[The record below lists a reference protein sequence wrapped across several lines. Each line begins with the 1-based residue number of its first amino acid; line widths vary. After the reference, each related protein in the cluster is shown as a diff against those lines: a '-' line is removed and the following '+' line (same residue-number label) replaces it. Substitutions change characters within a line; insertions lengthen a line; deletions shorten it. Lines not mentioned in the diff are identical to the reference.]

1 MKVAQRRTRRQPV
14 FWCNLGAFGPSK
26 TIAMKQRQH
35 DPVEP
40 KSRQPRDSDG
50 QGKEALPAPGE
61 EITTEPSS
69 LAAPRIELA
78 SIVES
83 SDDAILSKDLNGIIH
98 SWNKGAERIYGY
110 SAREMIGK
118 HVSTLVPPN
127 HPDDTVEIMERLR
140 RGERIE
146 HYETVRRGKN
156 GAVLNVSLTISPIRD
171 ETGAITGASTIARD
185 ISDRKRSE
193 QELRQSR
200 QALQESELRFRS
212 LVQNSSDIITILESD
227 GTIRYESPSI
237 ERILG
242 YKPEDLT
249 GKNVFQFVHPDDRQR
264 ILSIFQE
271 HLATPGSI
279 QPTELRFRHN
289 DGSWRTL
296 EATGNNLLFE
306 PGVAG
311 IVVNSR
317 DITERKRTEDVLHAT
332 EKLATTGR
340 LAAAIAHEINNP
352 LEGVTNLLYLLE
364 NHTSLDATARRYA
377 RMAQEE
383 VARVARIARQTLAF
397 YREPTVPVEVDVG
410 ELLNGLLELYTH
422 KMQTRRVNLEKRLE
436 TSAAVT
442 ASPGEVR
449 QVLSNLLGNAV
460 DAVPEGGTIKVHVF
474 QSRDW
479 RHPWQRGVRI
489 SVADNGHGIR
499 REHLH
504 SIFDPFF
511 TTKGEK
517 GTGLGLWV
525 SHGIVQKYG
534 GSIHVHSSTRAGHS
548 GTCFSVFLPQSL
560 VVSTPRKPVH
570 RAKSQV

>member
-1 MKVAQRRTRRQPV
+1 MKHRR
-14 FWCNLGAFGPSK
+14 
-26 TIAMKQRQH
+26 H
-35 DPVEP
+35 DPAKP
-40 KSRQPRDSDG
+40 KSRQPGDSDG
-50 QGKEALPAPGE
+50 SGKEALP
-61 EITTEPSS
+61 S
-69 LAAPRIELA
+69 LAEEKAAEQFSSSGPRIELA

-110 SAREMIGK
+110 SAEEMIGK
-118 HVSTLVPPN
+118 HVSMLVPPN
-127 HPDDTVEIMERLR
+127 HPDDTVEIMQRLR

-146 HYETVRRGKN
+146 HYETTRRAKN
-156 GAVLNVSLTISPIRD
+156 GNILSVSLTISPIHD
-171 ETGAITGASTIARD
+171 EAGAITGASTIARD
-185 ISDRKRSE
+185 ISERKRSE
-193 QELRQSR
+193 EELRRSR

-212 LVQNSSDIITILESD
+212 LVQNSSDIISILDAD

-242 YKPEDLT
+242 YRPEELI
-249 GKNVFQFVHPDDRQR
+249 GKNAFEFVHSDDRQR
-264 ILSIFQE
+264 VINIFQE
-271 HLATPGSI
+271 HLPTRGSI
-279 QPTELRFRHN
+279 SPVELRFRHR

-296 EATGNNLLFE
+296 EATGNNLLHE
-306 PGVAG
+306 AGVAG

-317 DITERKRTEDVLHAT
+317 DITERKRTEEVLHAT

-397 YREPTVPVEVDVG
+397 YREPTVPVEVDVS

-422 KMQTRRVNLEKRLE
+422 KMQTRRITLEKRLE
-436 TSAAVT
+436 TAASIT
-442 ASPGEVR
+442 ASPGEIR
-449 QVLSNLLGNAV
+449 QVVSNLLGNAL
-460 DAVPEGGTIKVHVF
+460 DAVPEGGAIKVHVF

-479 RHPWQRGVRI
+479 RHPWQEGVRI
-489 SVADNGHGIR
+489 SIADNGHGIR

-534 GSIHVHSSTRAGHS
+534 GTIHVHSSIRAGHS
-548 GTCFSVFLPQSL
+548 GTCFSVFFPQSIPM
-560 VVSTPRKPVH
+560 SAPRKPVR
-570 RAKSQV
+570 RAKSEV

>member
-1 MKVAQRRTRRQPV
+1 
-14 FWCNLGAFGPSK
+14 LG
-26 TIAMKQRQH
+26 R
-35 DPVEP
+35 E
-40 KSRQPRDSDG
+40 
-50 QGKEALPAPGE
+50 
-61 EITTEPSS
+61 SS
-69 LAAPRIELA
+69 SNQARIELA
-78 SIVES
+78 AIVES
-83 SDDAILSKDLNGIIH
+83 SDDAILSKDLDGIIH

-110 SAREMIGK
+110 SAAEMMGR
-118 HVSTLVPPN
+118 HVSSLVPPGY
-127 HPDDTVEIMERLR
+127 PDDTPEIMRRLRLGERL
-140 RGERIE
+140 E
-146 HYETVRRGKN
+146 HYETKRQAKN
-156 GAVLNVSLTISPIRD
+156 GTVLSVSLSISPVRD
-171 ETGAITGASTIARD
+171 DKGNIIGASAIARD
-185 ISDRKRSE
+185 ITERKRSE

-212 LVQNSSDIITILESD
+212 LVQNSSDIITILEAD
-227 GTIRYESPSI
+227 GTIRYQSPSI

-242 YKPEDLT
+242 YKPEYLA
-249 GKNVFQFVHPDDRQR
+249 GKNAFDLVHPDDRAR
-264 ILSIFQE
+264 VMAIFRE
-271 HLATPGSI
+271 HLPVRGSI
-279 QPTELRFRHN
+279 APLELRFRHH
-289 DGSWRTL
+289 DGNWRTL
-296 EATGNNLLFE
+296 EATGNNLLHE

-364 NHTSLDATARRYA
+364 NHPSLDASARRYA

-397 YREPTVPVEVDVG
+397 YREPAVPVQMDVA
-410 ELLNGLLELYTH
+410 ELLSGLLELYAH
-422 KMQTRRVNLEKRLE
+422 KMQTRKVKLEKRLE
-436 TSAAVT
+436 DTPPII

-449 QVLSNLLGNAV
+449 QVLSNLVGNAL
-460 DAVPEGGTIKVHVF
+460 DAVPEGGAITVHVYH
-474 QSRDW
+474 SCDW
-479 RHPWQRGVRI
+479 RHPWQEGVRI
-489 SVADNGHGIR
+489 SVADTGHGIR
-499 REHLH
+499 HEHLA

-534 GSIHVHSSTRAGHS
+534 GTIHVHSSVRSGHS
-548 GTCFSVFLPQSL
+548 GTCFSVFFPQSA
-560 VVSTPRKPVH
+560 VVESLRKPVR

>member
-1 MKVAQRRTRRQPV
+1 MKHRR
-14 FWCNLGAFGPSK
+14 
-26 TIAMKQRQH
+26 H
-35 DPVEP
+35 DPAKP
-40 KSRQPRDSDG
+40 KSRQPGDSDG
-50 QGKEALPAPGE
+50 SGKEALP
-61 EITTEPSS
+61 S
-69 LAAPRIELA
+69 LAEEKAAEQFSSSGPRTELA
-78 SIVES
+78 SIVQS

-110 SAREMIGK
+110 SAEEMIGK
-118 HVSTLVPPN
+118 HVSMLVPPN
-127 HPDDTVEIMERLR
+127 HPDDTVEIMQRLR

-146 HYETVRRGKN
+146 HYETTRRAKN
-156 GAVLNVSLTISPIRD
+156 GNILSVSLTISPIHD
-171 ETGAITGASTIARD
+171 EAGAITGASTIARD
-185 ISDRKRSE
+185 ISERKRSE
-193 QELRQSR
+193 EELRRSR

-212 LVQNSSDIITILESD
+212 LVQNSSDIISILDAD

-242 YKPEDLT
+242 YRPEELI
-249 GKNVFQFVHPDDRQR
+249 GKNAFEFVHSDDRQR
-264 ILSIFQE
+264 VINIFQE
-271 HLATPGSI
+271 HLPTRGSI
-279 QPTELRFRHN
+279 SPVELRFRHR

-296 EATGNNLLFE
+296 EATGNNLLHE
-306 PGVAG
+306 AGVAG

-317 DITERKRTEDVLHAT
+317 DITERKRTEEVLHAT

-397 YREPTVPVEVDVG
+397 YREPTVPVEVDVS

-422 KMQTRRVNLEKRLE
+422 KMQTRRITLEKRLE
-436 TSAAVT
+436 TAASIT
-442 ASPGEVR
+442 ASPGEIR
-449 QVLSNLLGNAV
+449 QVVSNLLGNAL
-460 DAVPEGGTIKVHVF
+460 DAVPEGGAIKVHVF

-479 RHPWQRGVRI
+479 RHPWQEGVRI
-489 SVADNGHGIR
+489 SIADNGHGIR

-534 GSIHVHSSTRAGHS
+534 GTIHVHSSIRAGHS
-548 GTCFSVFLPQSL
+548 GTCFSVFFPQSIPM
-560 VVSTPRKPVH
+560 SAPRKPVR
-570 RAKSQV
+570 RAKSEV